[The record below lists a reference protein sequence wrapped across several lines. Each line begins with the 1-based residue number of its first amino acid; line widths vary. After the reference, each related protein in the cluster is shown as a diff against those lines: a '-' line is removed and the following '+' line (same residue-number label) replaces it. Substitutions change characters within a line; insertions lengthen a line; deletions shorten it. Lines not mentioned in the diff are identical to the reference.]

1 MHIYSSEASFFFF
14 SAPYNAKRLLDDS
27 VERTLRGYRGIGE
40 GAIVTGFG
48 NILLSRVES
57 ATAFSF
63 VALSA
68 IFLTLG
74 GVIMTPCFLIPA
86 TVLNLIS
93 RVPGIASFESVQNFT
108 RESSDVIYRTLR
120 IYLVAIP
127 VIFLFLSASGI
138 NTFLPGVLKPQN
150 VVFNSIHGIVE
161 SLGPL
166 QTIRGIVPNVTE
178 VVGTETELSALAGAE
193 EYFRALS
200 SQNYLKEVRVS
211 SLTHHY
217 SYTRSY

>member
-1 MHIYSSEASFFFF
+1 MHIYNSDASLFFF
-14 SAPYNAKRLLDDS
+14 STPYNAKRLLDDS

-40 GAIVTGFG
+40 GAIVAGFG
-48 NILLSRVES
+48 NILLARVES

-68 IFLTLG
+68 TFLTLG
-74 GVIMTPCFLIPA
+74 GVIITPCFLIPA
-86 TVLNLIS
+86 TALNLIS
-93 RVPGIASFESVQNFT
+93 RVPGISSFESVQNFT
-108 RESSDVIYRTLR
+108 RESSNAIYRTLR

-127 VIFLFLSASGI
+127 VISLFLSASGI

-150 VVFNSIHGIVE
+150 MVFNSIHRMVE
-161 SLGPL
+161 PLGPL

-178 VVGTETELSALAGAE
+178 VVGTETELSILAGAE
-193 EYFRALS
+193 EYLCALS
-200 SQNYLKEVRVS
+200 SQNYLREVRVS
-211 SLTHHY
+211 YLTDHY

>member
-1 MHIYSSEASFFFF
+1 MHIYSSEASFFF

-27 VERTLRGYRGIGE
+27 VERTLRGYSGIRE

-68 IFLTLG
+68 TFLTLG
-74 GVIMTPCFLIPA
+74 GVIVTPCFLIPA
-86 TVLNLIS
+86 TVLTLIS
-93 RVPGIASFESVQNFT
+93 RIPGISSFESVQNFT
-108 RESSDVIYRTLR
+108 RESSNAIYRTLR

-127 VIFLFLSASGI
+127 VIFLFLSASGV

-150 VVFNSIHGIVE
+150 LVFNSIHGMVE
-161 SLGPL
+161 SLGSL
-166 QTIRGIVPNVTE
+166 QTIRAIVPNVTE
-178 VVGTETELSALAGAE
+178 VVGTETEMSALAGAE

-200 SQNYLKEVRVS
+200 SQNYLREVRVS